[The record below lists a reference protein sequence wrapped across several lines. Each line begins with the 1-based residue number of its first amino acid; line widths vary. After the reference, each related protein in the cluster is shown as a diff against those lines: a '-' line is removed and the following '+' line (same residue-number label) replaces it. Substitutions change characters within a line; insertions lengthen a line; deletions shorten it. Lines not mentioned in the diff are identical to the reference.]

1 VQLDDV
7 TLAVI
12 HYKPEDFDESI
23 DFPEE
28 IKKDYITE
36 WNW

>member
-7 TLAVI
+7 TLATI
-12 HYKPEDFDESI
+12 HYKPEDFDKTN